1 MDATHLIDRTGA
13 GSVIHSST
21 VAEEHFVD
29 LSHTDPLAAF
39 CFAVGVLSIVLIAA
53 SIGSARLKSRFKW
66 LGTMGG
72 KFALILVG
80 AFFLLL
86 PIAIHLPGSHGD
98 LWPGLA
104 QAVPATF
111 YFTVNITGVAGELEE
126 WTPVIHQVM
135 GDGLL
140 SLLYYQVLCFYTVAA
155 PVMLALTAVDIFAN
169 GFTGLLLFAESAKK
183 SVLGRDI
190 YVFYD
195 LNDNTV
201 TLAKDL
207 LDHVQKGGRRR
218 RSMPLLVFCDLT
230 SAAVADGNGMAQQV
244 REEAYGCATV
254 VFTPLGL
261 ESVPNHL
268 ARWTQTRCN
277 VYYLVISDDTDDNVR
292 ATIGLCD
299 TLTSQMVSW
308 EMGSRAWDVERVGDR
323 PSLTDRTRRYAGN
336 IHVWC
341 AHSNADDDLIF
352 DSLPRRRPDEEIV
365 VRLLRRHRDQG
376 SKEERRRRIVDG
388 LSPLMVRVR
397 NLVEVRLLSEER
409 QVVWDTLV
417 NHPLTDV
424 LDPVDVSQGLVPRQ
438 RLVVLVLGVGSF
450 GAEAVRAAFWF
461 GRLPGVELRI
471 VGVDREAGRRLG
483 ELAAM
488 WPDLMAERVP
498 EGEPSCLADLAEP
511 VADGGGKGDPS
522 PTVCL
527 VQADARTDDLSPLLA
542 GKEVGALCWGPDGAG
557 TCPVSLGR
565 GSRVYAVTC
574 LGDDELD
581 LDVALRLHRTLSER
595 VLDGTLDEATPPQCN
610 PLVSVLV
617 RSEEVLES
625 VRNISGGEEQFGLVP
640 FGSTEDAFSYDS
652 ILAAPWEDASV
663 NLQAAYDAAQAAAA
677 GRTTEVGRGRAMED
691 YNAYEVKKLSNR
703 AATRFTFYRLWCL
716 GLGDGAQHDVSGEL
730 QGRWL
735 AKLGVAPILER
746 LAAGD
751 ADAVATLAGVRPGP
765 TGTGADDRAARRK
778 ALADEDASVRSR
790 HPLLCAMGD
799 LEHARWCA
807 FLRANGWRAVEGGFD
822 GLERTMAFVGRS
834 PRPGMP
840 LPHES
845 MRLMRHYYLV
855 DDPADY
861 RDRGADCRDDPA
873 ACDRMVVA
881 ECLRILS
888 RGYVAPEV
896 GLPKGGGK
904 STADGRGDGTPGA
917 GQAAGRAH
925 DGTPSQ
931 EKPAVPGGGEDGG
944 PGKAGSGGGNA
955 AGAQS

>member
-1 MDATHLIDRTGA
+1 MDTTHLIDKTGA

-21 VAEEHFVD
+21 VAEERFVN

-155 PVMLALTAVDIFAN
+155 PVMLALTAVDFFAN
-169 GFTGLLLFAESAKK
+169 GFTGLLLYVESAKK

-207 LDHVQKGGRRR
+207 LDHVQKGGRRS
-218 RSMPLLVFCDLT
+218 RSMPLLVFCDLS

-261 ESVPNHL
+261 ESVPGHL

-277 VYYLVISDDTDDNVR
+277 VYYLVVSDDTDDNVR
-292 ATIGLCD
+292 ATIALCD

-308 EMGSRAWDVERVGDR
+308 EMGARAWDVDRVGAR

-341 AHSNADDDLIF
+341 VHGNPDDDLIF
-352 DSLPRRRPDEEIV
+352 DSLPHRRPDEEV
-365 VRLLRRHRDQG
+365 LARLFRRNRGHG
-376 SKEERRRRIVDG
+376 SKEERRRRIVEG

-397 NLVEVRLLSEER
+397 DLVEVRLLSEER
-409 QVVWDTLV
+409 QVVWDSLV
-417 NHPLTDV
+417 SHPLTEV
-424 LDPVDVSQGLVPRQ
+424 LDPVDVSAGLVPRQ

-471 VGVDREAGRRLG
+471 VGVDLEAGKRLG

-488 WPDLMAERVP
+488 WPGLMAERVP

-511 VADGGGKGDPS
+511 LAEDGAEGKAL

-527 VQADARTDDLSPLLA
+527 VQADARTEDLSPLLA
-542 GKEVGALCWGPDGAG
+542 GKEVEALCWGPDGAG
-557 TCPVSLGR
+557 TCTVSIGR
-565 GSRVYAVTC
+565 ESRVYTVTC
-574 LGDDELD
+574 LGDDEVD
-581 LDVALRLHRTLSER
+581 LDVSLRLHRTLSER
-595 VLDGTLDEATPPQCN
+595 VLAGTLDEATPPQCN

-625 VRNISGGEEQFGLVP
+625 VRNISGGEERFGLVP
-640 FGSTEDAFSYDS
+640 FGSTEDVFSYDS

-663 NLQAAYDAAQAAAA
+663 NLQAAYDGAQAAAA
-677 GRTTEVGRGRAMED
+677 GRPTEVGRGRAMED
-691 YNAYEVKKLSNR
+691 YNAYEVRKLSNR

-716 GLGDGAQHDVSGEL
+716 GLGDGAQRDVSGEL

-735 AKLGVAPILER
+735 AKLGVAPVLER

-751 ADAVATLAGVRPGP
+751 ACAVAALAGVRPGP
-765 TGTGADDRAARRK
+765 AGTGAEERAARRR
-778 ALADEDASVRSR
+778 ALAAGDARLRSE

-807 FLRANGWRAVEGGFD
+807 FLRANGWRALEGGFD

-834 PRPGMP
+834 PRPGKP
-840 LPHES
+840 HPHES

-855 DDPADY
+855 DDPATY
-861 RDRGADCRDDPA
+861 RDHGADCADDPA

-888 RGYVAPEV
+888 HGYVAPKV
-896 GLPKGGGK
+896 GLPRGGAP
-904 STADGRGDGTPGA
+904 ADGGA
-917 GQAAGRAH
+917 ERERPAA
-925 DGTPSQ
+925 
-931 EKPAVPGGGEDGG
+931 PGGREDGG

-955 AGAQS
+955 TGAQS